1 MTRVVNAAQAVLP
14 AALVAALLAAA
25 PAAAQVRNALE
36 RQAGVP
42 AGLALPVPGV
52 AVAEEPAAIGATPAA
67 AGFVSAP
74 AFQWFKEADVTQSSR
89 ADGLYGAAGLGPLGL
104 GYSIE
109 WVRPGE
115 PAFSRYRKNTF
126 ALAVGDKRSWSGG
139 VAWNRFSSP
148 ETAVEALGSWDAG
161 VTVRP
166 FRHLSVAAAMLG
178 RDARLGDTRLP
189 LHYDIGVA
197 TRFLGDAFTLSADL
211 LADDRARD
219 DFHAT
224 HLAFGGGIELR
235 AGYAAAVQVLVP
247 IRDVPGVSR
256 DPSTVFTLTW
266 NQPHAGLSAGGTST
280 PDRSGWLFGLRS
292 SAERYRAAPA
302 IRRAPTV
309 DVARELEPD
318 RIPFLNLGEKD
329 PYGLLLLRLD
339 AMAEDGEVSAVAV
352 KIGDLRLG
360 AGRIEELRAALARL
374 RERKPVLAYL
384 TGGGTREYWLATAAT
399 AIAMPPGSILEVNG
413 ISTSNLY
420 LKEALARLGVAFE
433 VVTAGAYK
441 SAPEPLVRTGPS
453 PETREATNALLDDVF
468 GRLVNDVAA
477 ARRLPPERVRELVDQ
492 GLLGSAEAKEAGL
505 VDEVLWP
512 DQAEE
517 LVRRL
522 ARSRLRVAGRYRPE
536 PTRIAQRWG
545 TPPIIEIVRIQGAI
559 VGGRSRRGLAELVGA
574 ETVAAQLRRAAA
586 DRNVKAIV
594 IRIESPG
601 GDGLASD
608 LIWREVVR
616 ARERKPVVASMGDV
630 AASGGYLAA
639 VGANAIVAEPSTLT
653 GSIGVFVVK
662 PDLSGLL
669 AKLGVGR
676 EAWAR
681 GETAQ
686 LASTTKP
693 WTEKERRAVE
703 REIESFYR
711 QFVDRVAEGRRLPR
725 AQAEAAA
732 GGRVWTGRQAVER
745 GLVDALGSLR
755 DAVAL
760 AAERARL
767 SPGEA
772 DVRRAE
778 GKEGPGLLGGTLLRA
793 SSPLAEGAAPDPLAR
808 LIARIPEL
816 HALEALSEMGPIL
829 ALPVEWVESPP

>member
-1 MTRVVNAAQAVLP
+1 MTRAVNAALSLRT
-14 AALVAALLAAA
+14 AALVTLLAAT

-36 RQAGVP
+36 RQTGVP

-67 AGFVSAP
+67 AGFVGAP
-74 AFQWFKEADVTQSSR
+74 AFQWFREGDVTESSR
-89 ADGLYGAAGLGPLGL
+89 ADGLYGATGLGPLGL

-115 PAFSRYRKNTF
+115 PAFRRYRKNTF

-139 VAWNRFSSP
+139 IAWNSFSSP
-148 ETAVEALGSWDAG
+148 DPAVEALGSWDAG
-161 VTVRP
+161 LTVRP
-166 FRHLSVAAAMLG
+166 WRHLSLAAAMLG
-178 RDARLGDTRLP
+178 RDARLGETRLP
-189 LHYDIGVA
+189 VRYDLGAA
-197 TRFLGDAFTLSADL
+197 TRFFGDAFTLSADVI
-211 LADDRARD
+211 ADDRARD

-224 HLAFGGGIELR
+224 HLAFGCGIELR

-247 IRDVPGVSR
+247 IRDVAGVSR
-256 DPSTVFTLTW
+256 DPSAVFTLAW
-266 NQPHAGLSAGGTST
+266 NQPHAGLVAGGTST

-292 SAERYRAAPA
+292 STERYRAHPA

-318 RIPFLNLGEKD
+318 RIPFLDLGEKD

-339 AMAEDGEVSAVAV
+339 ALAEDGEVSAVAV

-360 AGRIEELRAALARL
+360 AGRIEELRAALTRL
-374 RERKPVLAYL
+374 RARKPVLAYL

-399 AIAMPPGSILEVNG
+399 AIAMPPGSVLEVNG

-420 LKEALARLGVAFE
+420 FKDALARLGVAFE
-433 VVTAGAYK
+433 VIAAGPYK

-468 GRLVNDVAA
+468 GRVVADVAA
-477 ARRLPPERVRELVDQ
+477 ARRLPAERVRALVDQ
-492 GLLGSAEAKEAGL
+492 GLLGSQEAKAAGL
-505 VDEVLWP
+505 VDDVLWP

-517 LVRRL
+517 LLRRL
-522 ARSRLRVAGRYRPE
+522 ARSRLRAAGRYRPE
-536 PTRIAQRWG
+536 PVRVAQRWG
-545 TPPIIEIVRIQGAI
+545 IPPIIEIVRIQGAI
-559 VGGRSRRGLAELVGA
+559 VGGRSRRGVAELVGA

-586 DRNVKAIV
+586 DRSVKAIV
-594 IRIESPG
+594 LRIESPG

-616 ARERKPVVASMGDV
+616 ARERKPVVASMGDL

-669 AKLGVGR
+669 AKLGIAR
-676 EAWAR
+676 EAWTR

-686 LASTTKP
+686 LASAAKP
-693 WTEKERRAVE
+693 WSEKERRAVE

-711 QFVDRVAEGRRLPR
+711 QFVDRVAEGRKLTP

-732 GGRVWTGRQAVER
+732 GGRVWTGRQAADR
-745 GLVDALGSLR
+745 GLVDALGSLT
-755 DAVAL
+755 DAIAL

-772 DVRRAE
+772 EVRRSE
-778 GKEGPGLLGGTLLRA
+778 GGEGPGLLGGALLRA
-793 SSPLAEGAAPDPLAR
+793 SAAASGDAPADPLTR
-808 LIARIPEL
+808 LLTRFPEL

-829 ALPVEWVESPP
+829 ALPVEWVGSRP